1 MVPRIV
7 LLYRFDCT
15 NNYLQWHSRINKIQ
29 KFCYVW
35 FRSRNQNPL
44 KHEMV
49 LFAEIV
55 NGLKYFR
62 INTIFESVNRKFQ
75 LLKLFKRVVEK
86 FFINLLIRLIFSRF
100 FAFRGNLGNV
110 TFLPSTNWKNASF
123 LTYLLTST
131 YSFQRKENKE
141 VVTFYQIVSGKLPNI
156 E

>member
-1 MVPRIV
+1 
-7 LLYRFDCT
+7 
-15 NNYLQWHSRINKIQ
+15 
-29 KFCYVW
+29 
-35 FRSRNQNPL
+35 
-44 KHEMV
+44 MV

-100 FAFRGNLGNV
+100 FAFRGNLENV